1 MNDPDDPRLE
11 VFQGLRDHVL
21 RQRRE
26 RPDGD
31 MAGVFVSEGDLVVER
46 ALAAGYEL
54 SSILV
59 DGKRSKPMPD
69 AIGPDVPIYAAGP
82 DVLVRITGYHLHRG
96 MLAVFHRRAVPE
108 PEEILSSARTVV
120 ICENT
125 NNPTNLGVILRCA
138 AGLGVDG
145 FLLDPTCSDPLYR
158 RCGRVSMGEAYSLPY
173 ARLPGFPDGLDIVR
187 DHGFRMLA
195 LTPAADALPLPEL
208 VLDADEPV
216 AILLGAEGPGL
227 TSGVLER
234 IEKAH
239 ALGGGV
245 SDGTAVHHGSSRAGG
260 LEGDEIVGPEGDE
273 VGNHRSIARPDYRI
287 SIPMSG
293 SVDSINVGSASA
305 VAFYG
310 VQQARRG

>member
-1 MNDPDDPRLE
+1 MRDGWIEVNDPDDPRIE

-59 DGKRSKPMPD
+59 DAKRTKPMPD
-69 AIGPDVPIYAAGP
+69 AIGADVPIYAAGP

-96 MLAVFHRRAVPE
+96 LLAVFHRRPVPE
-108 PEEILSSARTVV
+108 PSTVLAGARTILV
-120 ICENT
+120 CENT

-138 AGLGVDG
+138 AGLGVDA
-145 FLLDPTCSDPLYR
+145 FLIDPTCSDPLYR
-158 RCGRVSMGEAYSLPY
+158 RAGRVSMGEAYSLPY
-173 ARLPGFPDGLDIVR
+173 AVLPAFPEGLDVVR
-187 DHGFRMLA
+187 DAGFRLLA

-208 VLDADEPV
+208 VLDADEKV
-216 AILLGAEGPGL
+216 AIILGAEGPGL
-227 TSGVLER
+227 TTGVLESVEQR
-234 IEKAH
+234 
-239 ALGGGV
+239 
-245 SDGTAVHHGSSRAGG
+245 TAAGG
-260 LEGDEIVGPEGDE
+260 P
-273 VGNHRSIARPDYRI
+273 RPDLRV

-293 SVDSINVGSASA
+293 SVDSINVGSAAA

-310 VQQARRG
+310 VQQARRVER